1 MSEVAGVE
9 VVFPSVLDVLYLLF
23 YPLVFL
29 SMGSFLKASGRPDR
43 AAWLDASIFT
53 IGVAAVL
60 WEMLIEP
67 YMVDVGAGVLSFVI
81 ALAYPLLDLAL
92 LLMVL
97 RMLAGRAS
105 LHPAYLL
112 LM

>member
-1 MSEVAGVE
+1 
-9 VVFPSVLDVLYLLF
+9 
-23 YPLVFL
+23 
-29 SMGSFLKASGRPDR
+29 
-43 AAWLDASIFT
+43 
-53 IGVAAVL
+53 
-60 WEMLIEP
+60 
-67 YMVDVGAGVLSFVI
+67 MVDVSAGVLSFVV

-112 LM
+112 LMSAMLIEVVTDFVYGVRVVEGTYVGGELTDVGRHCCT